1 MIGQTIGNYV
11 VQKKVGEGGMGV
23 VYLAEHPRIHRRVA
37 IKVLLPQY
45 AQNPQVVSR
54 FFNEA
59 KAANEIR
66 NEHIVDILDFG
77 ELPDGAPYI
86 IMEWLDGRSLGDVLD
101 KAGKLPLARA
111 VHIARGIARALS
123 AAHAHGIVHRD
134 LKPDNIFLLERTGD
148 ADFVKVLDFGIAKL
162 VGSEQAASD
171 VKTKTGALIGTPSYM
186 SPEQCRGIAVDQRSD
201 IYSLGVILYRMLTGR
216 LPFEAE
222 ALGELLLQHMTQQPK
237 SLREHEPTLPPSVDA
252 AVLRALEKDPAKRP
266 GHVDELMRQLADIKT
281 GGYPILPED
290 AIKTALDNPRRRSST
305 LGGAAGEVG
314 AGDGKRRGLFV
325 AGGVALLAGFAATA
339 VVVSRASKSDKPPLA
354 VDGPKR
360 PPVSTPPP
368 DPTPSTTTPPTTPP
382 TTTPATVLPT
392 PAAPAEVRVTIK
404 TQPPGAQLLL
414 DDAPIANPFDGKF
427 AKSDVKHRLTAK
439 LSGFRTESDWITFDA
454 DRAIALTLTKGS
466 DPVGTKKLP
475 SPPPTTP
482 DRPTTPGP
490 TPTTS
495 PKATEPTAPTGKDKT
510 APDKP
515 DKGEKPV
522 YKGTKGKLITE
533 FPE

>member
-66 NEHIVDILDFG
+66 NEHIVDIIDFG

-86 IMEWLDGRSLGDVLD
+86 IMEWLDGKSLGDVLD
-101 KAGKLPLARA
+101 KAGRLPLARA
-111 VHIARGIARALS
+111 IHIARGIARALS
-123 AAHAHGIVHRD
+123 AAHSHGIVHRD

-148 ADFVKVLDFGIAKL
+148 PDFVKVLDFGIAKL

-216 LPFEAE
+216 LPFEAD

-252 AVLRALEKDPAKRP
+252 AVLRALEKDPARRP
-266 GHVDELMRQLADIKT
+266 GHVDELMRLLADIKT
-281 GGYPILPED
+281 GGYPIVPED
-290 AIKTALDNPRRRSST
+290 ALKTAVDKPRRQKSST

-325 AGGVALLAGFAATA
+325 AGGLALLAGFAATA
-339 VVVSRASKSDKPPLA
+339 LVVSRASKDDKPKVVLE
-354 VDGPKR
+354 DPK
-360 PPVSTPPP
+360 TPATPNP
-368 DPTPSTTTPPTTPP
+368 NPTPTPPPTTP
-382 TTTPATVLPT
+382 TLPT
-392 PAAPAEVRVTIK
+392 PAAPAEVHVSIKVT
-404 TQPPGAQLLL
+404 PPTAQLLL
-414 DDAPIANPFDGKF
+414 DDAPITNPFDGHF
-427 AKSDVKHRLTAK
+427 AKSDLKHRLTAK
-439 LSGFRTESDWITFDA
+439 LAGYRTESDWLTFDA
-454 DRAIALTLTKGS
+454 DRTVSLTLQKGS
-466 DPVGTKKLP
+466 DPVGKKLP
-475 SPPPTTP
+475 TPPPATPDKPPTTP
-482 DRPTTPGP
+482 DKPPTKG
-490 TPTTS
+490 
-495 PKATEPTAPTGKDKT
+495 TEPTARDKT
-510 APDKP
+510 ATDKP

>member
-1 MIGQTIGNYV
+1 LIGQTIGNYV

-45 AQNPQVVSR
+45 AQNPEVVSR

-86 IMEWLDGRSLGDVLD
+86 IMEWLDGKSLSDVLD
-101 KAGKLPLARA
+101 AHGKLPLARA

-123 AAHAHGIVHRD
+123 AAHGHGIVHRD
-134 LKPDNIFLLERTGD
+134 LKPDNIFLLERAGD
-148 ADFVKVLDFGIAKL
+148 PDFVKVLDFGIAKL
-162 VGSEQAASD
+162 VGNETAASD

-186 SPEQCRGIAVDQRSD
+186 SPEQCRGIPVDQRSD

-216 LPFEAE
+216 LPFEAD

-252 AVLRALEKDPAKRP
+252 AVLRALAKDPAQRP
-266 GHVDELMRQLADIKT
+266 GNVDELMRLLADIKT
-281 GGYPILPED
+281 GGYPIVPGD
-290 AIKTALDNPRRRSST
+290 ALKTALEKPKRRSST

-314 AGDGKRRGLFV
+314 AGDGKRRGLYV
-325 AGGVALLAGFAATA
+325 AGGLALLAGFAATA
-339 VVVSRASKSDKPPLA
+339 VVVSRAGKESGKVAVGVEHPDPPK
-354 VDGPKR
+354 VVTP
-360 PPVSTPPP
+360 PPP
-368 DPTPSTTTPPTTPP
+368 DPKKTTPDPP
-382 TTTPATVLPT
+382 TLTDPP
-392 PAAPAEVRVTIK
+392 PPAEVKVSIK
-404 TQPPGAQLLL
+404 VMPPTAQLLL
-414 DDAPIANPFDGKF
+414 DDAPITNPFDGRF
-427 AKSDVKHRLTAK
+427 AKSDVKHRLTARLAGYK
-439 LSGFRTESDWITFDA
+439 TETDWITFDS
-454 DRAIALTLTKGS
+454 DRTIALSLQKGS
-466 DPVGTKKLP
+466 DVPTKGKLP
-475 SPPPTTP
+475 SLPTTTG
-482 DRPTTPGP
+482 D
-490 TPTTS
+490 
-495 PKATEPTAPTGKDKT
+495 PKATDPKATDHGKT
-510 APDKP
+510 AVDKPDKP
-515 DKGEKPV
+515 DKPEKPV